1 MTDGGSMKELLLM
14 FKRRYF
20 GLVLVLML
28 ISAGPAAAGA
38 ADKRLDVYWID
49 VEGGAATLIVTPA
62 GESVLVDAGNPGGRD
77 AGRLHRVATEVAGF
91 SRIDHLVV
99 THYHVDHFGGVAE
112 LTALMP
118 VLALYENGVDSA
130 PDEERNDPRLE
141 AYRKAPVGRRLIVQ
155 PGMEIPLRG
164 AKGSERPRLRFLG
177 GRQRFVTSKGAKQNE
192 GVCQDLTEKDAD
204 TSDNA
209 NSVVMVLEHGRF
221 RFFDAGDLTWNM
233 EGRLVCPVDRV
244 GTVDVYQ
251 STHHG
256 LDRSNNP
263 VIVRTLQ
270 PTVVVF
276 NNGPRKG
283 ADPDTM
289 AAVRSASS
297 VKAVYQVHRN
307 VREGA
312 PNTIDSRIANRE
324 EACAGEFVKMS
335 VAPDGESYVVTVP
348 STGYTEAYKT
358 RRR

>member
-1 MTDGGSMKELLLM
+1 MMDRVS
-14 FKRRYF
+14 
-20 GLVLVLML
+20 GLRLAVSLIFLVFATVPARDAR
-28 ISAGPAAAGA
+28 AGV

-62 GESVLVDAGNPGGRD
+62 GESILVDAGNPGGRD
-77 AGRLHRVATEVAGF
+77 VGRIHHVAKDVAGLA
-91 SRIDHLVV
+91 RIDHLVV

-118 VLALYENGVDSA
+118 VLALYENGIDSA
-130 PDEERNDPRLE
+130 PDQERGDPRLE

-155 PGMEIPLRG
+155 PGMEISLRG
-164 AKGSERPRLRFLG
+164 AKGAERPRLRFLG
-177 GRQRFVTSKGAKQNE
+177 GRQRFVTSKSAKRNE

-209 NSVVMVLEHGRF
+209 NSVVLVLEHGGF
-221 RFFDAGDLTWNM
+221 RFFDAGDLTWNV

-244 GTVDVYQ
+244 GTMDVYQ

-276 NNGPRKG
+276 NNGPKKG
-283 ADPDTM
+283 ADPDAM

-335 VAPDGESYVVTVP
+335 VAPDGESYVLTVP